1 MTSPV
6 TSSPRRQAHRR
17 PWLFRSRR
25 NEGGQALPLAAIGM
39 FTMVLGVLATLQL
52 GTAVYQKIKLQN
64 TADAAA
70 YTLAAME
77 ARTFNYI
84 AFLNRAQIAHYNTA
98 MVVQSYMTWVG
109 FEVALFGTAVDLLTM
124 LSGATDFGCSLPYPV
139 NLAYCPLKAAVTA
152 IQKFASAWRDIAVK
166 ILKIGDKVGH
176 QIVEAMSIFNRAT
189 LWQSQLA
196 RAALLNVHILTGMQ
210 NYIEKHDKEISFKNG
225 KSVLLNLLV
234 NMALNSI
241 EYYQSFDNAS
251 GMNPYVYGLIRDIKR
266 VGLDGE
272 YSKHKDKAGEDG
284 YRLMAELCNASRT
297 PKFVSKR
304 TDVIP
309 KTVIVSN
316 IFPSGKKG
324 QTRFTKD
331 HDISDNAEIS
341 GIGSEKS
348 YPVADTLASDDFM
361 TGGTGFATFVT
372 PNIFYTAK
380 SKKLGD
386 AIAAYQDEGEHYKY
400 TGPSS
405 GDKKPSPGKGT
416 IIPFP
421 GLTATDSET
430 MEAEDNE
437 APWPGFA
444 PYFKFKPNKDRT
456 ADFGQPSTW
465 IFLNKNHGDFQSK
478 YASHSK
484 ETPWYSKWT
493 WSMPTADGKSKE
505 FSLDTTVGGKR
516 NSYLFEGLNVISRGQ
531 AYYHRPEWKKQKDNW
546 KEMPNFFN
554 PFWRARLAP
563 VGQKLQ
569 SFWDRWVTSKMTTKS
584 DSAVIKGM
592 VALLRNA
599 QMDMFTAI
607 ISSVITH

>member
-1 MTSPV
+1 MIASSTSI
-6 TSSPRRQAHRR
+6 SRR
-17 PWLFRSRR
+17 PGLMTRLFRPHR
-25 NEGGQALPLAAIGM
+25 NERGQAMPLAAIGM
-39 FTMVLGVLATLQL
+39 FVMVLGVLATLQL

-109 FEVALFGTAVDLLTM
+109 FQIAMFGTAVDMLTA
-124 LSGATDFGCSLPYPV
+124 LKGAVDTGCSFPYPANLPYC
-139 NLAYCPLKAAVTA
+139 ALKAIVTA
-152 IQKFASAWRDIAVK
+152 IQTFASTFRDIAVK
-166 ILKIGDKVGH
+166 LYNIGHDVGH
-176 QIVEAMSIFNRAT
+176 KIVEAMSIFNKTT

-241 EYYQSFDNAS
+241 EYYQAFDNGS

-266 VGLDGE
+266 VSPNGA
-272 YSKHKDKAGEDG
+272 YTKHKDKGGEDA
-284 YRLMAELCNASRT
+284 YRLMAELCHATRT
-297 PKFVSKR
+297 PKFVSNR
-304 TDVIP
+304 GGSGMVTAILA
-309 KTVIVSN
+309 N
-316 IFPSGKKG
+316 IMGQKKG
-324 QTRFTKD
+324 QTKFTKD
-331 HDISDNAEIS
+331 HEISDKAEIK
-341 GIGSEKS
+341 GIGNEKN
-348 YPVADTLASDDFM
+348 YPVADSLSSDDFLES
-361 TGGTGFATFVT
+361 GGGIATIGLANV
-372 PNIFYTAK
+372 IYT
-380 SKKLGD
+380 SSGKKLGD
-386 AIAAYQDEGEHYKY
+386 AIAAYEDKGDHYKY
-400 TGPSS
+400 KGGSSS
-405 GDKKPSPGKGT
+405 GLPSPGKQGMVA
-416 IIPFP
+416 IPP
-421 GLTATDSET
+421 PQGAPSET
-430 MEAEDNE
+430 METKSRK

-465 IFLNKNHGDFQSK
+465 IFLNKSHKDFQSK
-478 YASHSK
+478 YGSHSK

-493 WSMPTADGKSKE
+493 FTMPTADGKSQE
-505 FSLDTTVGGKR
+505 FKLDTTVGGKR
-516 NSYLFEGLNVISRGQ
+516 NSYLFEGLNVISRGM
-531 AYYHRPEWKKQKDNW
+531 AYYHRPDNW
-546 KEMPNFFN
+546 IEQPNFFN

-569 SFWDRWVTSKMTTKS
+569 NFWDRYVTSKITTSS

-592 VALLRNA
+592 VNLLRNA
-599 QMDMFTAI
+599 QMDVFTAI

>member
-1 MTSPV
+1 MMTSL
-6 TSSPRRQAHRR
+6 TSSSPRRQAGRR
-17 PWLFRSRR
+17 PWLFRFGR
-25 NEGGQALPLAAIGM
+25 NEQGQAMPLAAIGM

-109 FEVALFGTAVDLLTM
+109 FEVAMFGTAVDLLTA
-124 LSGATDFGCSLPYPV
+124 LKGAVDFGCSLPYPV
-139 NLAYCPLKAAVTA
+139 NLAYCPLKAIISA
-152 IQKFASAWRDIAVK
+152 IQQFASTFRDIAVK
-166 ILKIGDKVGH
+166 IYNVGDDVGH
-176 QIVEAMSIFNRAT
+176 KIVEAMSIFNRAT

-251 GMNPYVYGLIRDIKR
+251 GLNPYVYGLLRDLPR
-266 VGLDGE
+266 VGLSGK
-272 YSKHKDKAGEDG
+272 YTKHKDTAGEDG
-284 YRLMAELCNASRT
+284 YRLMAELCHATRT
-297 PKFVSKR
+297 PKFVSQR
-304 TDVIP
+304 NTTMP
-309 KTVIVSN
+309 KTVILSN
-316 IFPSGKKG
+316 IFPGSKKG

-331 HDISDNAEIS
+331 RDISDNGEIQA
-341 GIGSEKS
+341 IGNEKN
-348 YPVADTLASDDFM
+348 YPVADALSSDDFM
-361 TGGTGFATFVT
+361 VNGGGFATIGTANV
-372 PNIFYTAK
+372 IYTAK
-380 SKKLGD
+380 SKKLGS
-386 AIAAYQDEGEHYKY
+386 AIAAYQDKGEHYRYK
-400 TGPSS
+400 GGDSS
-405 GDKKPSPGKGT
+405 GMPSPGKGT
-416 IIPFP
+416 VIPIP
-421 GLTATDSET
+421 GITGGPSET
-430 MEAEDNE
+430 METKSNK

-465 IFLNKNHGDFQSK
+465 IFLNKSHKDFQSK
-478 YASHSK
+478 YSGHSK

-531 AYYHRPEWKKQKDNW
+531 AYYHRPGNW
-546 KEMPNFFN
+546 IEQPNFFN

-569 SFWDRWVTSKMTTKS
+569 SFWDRWVTSKISTKS
-584 DSAVIKGM
+584 DSVVIKGM